1 MAEKSVI
8 IIGAG
13 VAGLSAGIYCRMNG
27 YPTHIFEH
35 HTVPGGVASY
45 WKRKGFLIDGGI
57 HFVMGHKPGT
67 TLHEIYKELGI
78 LPGCKVVDMA

>member
-27 YPTHIFEH
+27 YPTHIFDFEKH
-35 HTVPGGVASY
+35 
-45 WKRKGFLIDGGI
+45 
-57 HFVMGHKPGT
+57 
-67 TLHEIYKELGI
+67 LG
-78 LPGCKVVDMA
+78 KA